1 MKPKITFNTTGNS
14 YPINAT
20 SGNTYATTGLN
31 LGTTGTA
38 FNTGSN
44 TISGGA
50 ARATTLVGG
59 TTTTNTIL
67 GSGAR
72 NTTLAQGPVGFAN
85 TGVSYRNT
93 TDANNVRFGYSAGS
107 GSAVNTVNTGAV
119 VNTYQTGTLGTATYA
134 RPATTTYVSQA
145 PVPVTNTVTSTYVNR
160 PVVNEVRQVS
170 TQQVAQVAAP
180 AYT

>member
-1 MKPKITFNTTGNS
+1 M
-14 YPINAT
+14 
-20 SGNTYATTGLN
+20 N

-72 NTTLAQGPVGFAN
+72 NVSVAQGPVGFGN
-85 TGVSYRNT
+85 TGVSYTNT
-93 TDANNVRFGYSAGS
+93 TAVNNANNVRFGYSGGS
-107 GSAVNTVNTGAV
+107 GSAANTGAV

-145 PVPVTNTVTSTYVNR
+145 SVPVTNTVTSTCTN
-160 PVVNEVRQVS
+160 
-170 TQQVAQVAAP
+170 
-180 AYT
+180 